1 MVYGFFFCSMMEW
14 KLLKKKYCVVAM
26 VVLVLDLVPSFN
38 LPQYGVITSQD
49 TIADVEALRELTT
62 QRAAVIDISSYGSY
76 PSFGISGD
84 DGVCYTFGWAWQ
96 GAVTGD
102 NIVLLNEALE
112 NEKYL
117 YLFDRCV
124 ELGDDT
130 VLIRKTY
137 VGQNGGTNED
147 MIEAAEQSNYSLVK
161 ETEGAYIFK
170 MEAPEQFGVKT
181 CYKGIVIGEYANA
194 MTINYPSFTVGA
206 SDVIDEYD
214 FEELKDYQ
222 VIFLTGFEYKNKE
235 NAEKLLKELAGAGV
249 RVVIDSTH
257 MPADSKTNQETF
269 LGVTSQQVHFEGH
282 YPTLEYQGELMNTE
296 SFSDEDYDF
305 STGYIA
311 GVDHVLG
318 SFQMGNQTLT
328 FLGYNEENPD
338 IYFVGLNLMYFV
350 TETGDQA
357 VLNLLNDVLTI
368 PDTELPVREIVELK
382 VVKMR
387 SYLMISAE
395 DEGTA
400 LKNQRINT
408 TIAYQDIFQSD
419 RDIYEENNLLEV
431 KAGVTLI
438 SLTYPMWKAG
448 LLVSAF
454 GLLGGVGMVTIL
466 CFSKKDKKVK

>member
-1 MVYGFFFCSMMEW
+1 
-14 KLLKKKYCVVAM
+14 
-26 VVLVLDLVPSFN
+26 
-38 LPQYGVITSQD
+38 
-49 TIADVEALRELTT
+49 
-62 QRAAVIDISSYGSY
+62 
-76 PSFGISGD
+76 
-84 DGVCYTFGWAWQ
+84 
-96 GAVTGD
+96 
-102 NIVLLNEALE
+102 
-112 NEKYL
+112 
-117 YLFDRCV
+117 
-124 ELGDDT
+124 
-130 VLIRKTY
+130 
-137 VGQNGGTNED
+137 
-147 MIEAAEQSNYSLVK
+147 
-161 ETEGAYIFK
+161 
-170 MEAPEQFGVKT
+170 
-181 CYKGIVIGEYANA
+181 
-194 MTINYPSFTVGA
+194 
-206 SDVIDEYD
+206 
-214 FEELKDYQ
+214 
-222 VIFLTGFEYKNKE
+222 
-235 NAEKLLKELAGAGV
+235 LAGAGV

-311 GVDHVLG
+311 GIDHALG

-357 VLNLLNDVLTI
+357 VLNLLSDVLTI

-454 GLLGGVGMVTIL
+454 GLLGGVSMVTIL